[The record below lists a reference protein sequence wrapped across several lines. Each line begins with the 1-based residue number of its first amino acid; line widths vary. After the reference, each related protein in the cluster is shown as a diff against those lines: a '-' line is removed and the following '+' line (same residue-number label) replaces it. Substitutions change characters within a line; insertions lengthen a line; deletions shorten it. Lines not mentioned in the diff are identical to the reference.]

1 MIGSK
6 MRNSLVIAAALAFV
20 ASGAVAQTQTP
31 PAKDGPQNSAI
42 NSKDSSNRQVTSPVA
57 GANSFTEGE
66 AKSRIEKMGF
76 SNVANLKKDD
86 NGVWRGRATK
96 DGKSVDVS
104 LDYQGNVI
112 QAGAQGT
119 TAPSNAGPGASGR

>member
-1 MIGSK
+1 
-6 MRNSLVIAAALAFV
+6 MRNSFIVAAVLAF
-20 ASGAVAQTQTP
+20 AATGAVAQSQNP
-31 PAKDGPQNSAI
+31 PANNAPQNSAI
-42 NSKDSSNRQVTSPVA
+42 NSSDSSNRQATAPVA
-57 GANSFTEGE
+57 GRNSFTEGE

-76 SNVANLKKDD
+76 SNISNLKKDD

-96 DGKSVDVS
+96 DGKTVDVS

-119 TAPSNAGPGASGR
+119 TAPSNAAPGASGR